1 MSHVRQ
7 QIREQIAT
15 AVTGLAVTG
24 SNVFQSRVY
33 PVEKA
38 NLPCL
43 LVFTEGESVEI
54 ETAGIS
60 ALQRRNTVV
69 TVQAIASATADLDDT
84 LDTICS
90 QVETAIYGA
99 STISNDTRL
108 LNTDIELTAI
118 GEKPVGTATMTYSM
132 ILSTFEG
139 SPDTAL

>member
-7 QIREQIAT
+7 QIREQVAT
-15 AVTGLAVTG
+15 AVTGLALTG

-38 NLPCL
+38 SLPCL
-43 LVFTEGESVEI
+43 LVFTDSESVET
-54 ETAGIS
+54 ETAGIA

-69 TVQAIASATADLDDT
+69 TVQAIASATTDLDDT

-132 ILSTFEG
+132 ILSTLEG
-139 SPDTAL
+139 SPETAL